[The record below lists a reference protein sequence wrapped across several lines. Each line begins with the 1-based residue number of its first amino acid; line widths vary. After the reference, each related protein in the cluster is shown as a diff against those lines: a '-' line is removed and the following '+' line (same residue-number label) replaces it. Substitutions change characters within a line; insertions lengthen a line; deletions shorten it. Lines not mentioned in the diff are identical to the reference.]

1 MLRLTIG
8 WATAVGSVAAVIL
21 LAGIL
26 EKESNVSDMSRNHW
40 DCEEAGRG

>member
-1 MLRLTIG
+1 MLRLTIA

-26 EKESNVSDMSRNHW
+26 E
-40 DCEEAGRG
+40 EEVMLVI